1 MSSIITTLFNK
12 KDGENR
18 LVRLDMGSLLV
29 KGFPIEVEI
38 VTDEDSNLENRKF
51 DGDYIDINVQVND
64 YREFLDEMDKSLER
78 AEELMEVL
86 GAGGEYD

>member
-18 LVRLDMGSLLV
+18 VVRLDMGSILI

-38 VTDEDSNLENRKF
+38 VTDEDLNLKKNYFYPSIANFAK
-51 DGDYIDINVQVND
+51 DW
-64 YREFLDEMDKSLER
+64 EFAKYY
-78 AEELMEVL
+78 V
-86 GAGGEYD
+86 GEIVDDNQD

>member
-12 KDGENR
+12 KDGENG

-38 VTDEDSNLENRKF
+38 VTDEDLNLKKNYYYSSIANFAK
-51 DGDYIDINVQVND
+51 DW
-64 YREFLDEMDKSLER
+64 EFAEYHGLEVKN
-78 AEELMEVL
+78 E
-86 GAGGEYD
+86 

>member
-1 MSSIITTLFNK
+1 MSKEQVIDAMVKLTA
-12 KDGENR
+12 GEIGR
-18 LVRLDMGSLLV
+18 LVKDH
-29 KGFPIEVEI
+29 IEI
-38 VTDEDSNLENRKF
+38 VEALARKF